1 MISIANF
8 GRTKTGT
15 QIFII
20 KKIKVKPNALSDI
33 DGLLTFAEATTLRGP
48 LSLLEQKMNEKD
60 DGKDEFIIRYIV
72 C

>member
-1 MISIANF
+1 MH
-8 GRTKTGT
+8 
-15 QIFII
+15 
-20 KKIKVKPNALSDI
+20 SDI